1 MTTTHP
7 DEGRRSV
14 AAPAVW
20 GKVPPRNKNFTGR
33 EELLERLYAGMT
45 AGSTG
50 QVTVVLPKVLPHA
63 LHGLGGVGKTQ
74 MAVEFAYR
82 YRHKYDLVWWI
93 SADQRVLI
101 RSSLA
106 ALAPQL
112 DLPSAAAIGV
122 EDAANAALDALRRGE
137 PYDRWLLVF
146 DNADEPEEIRD
157 VIPEGPGHVLITSR
171 NHRWED
177 VVEAVPVDV
186 FTREESIAFL
196 AKRVRKAIT
205 PEDAD
210 RLAEQLGDLPLAL
223 EQAGALQARTGMSI
237 DQYIELLNEHTSQLL
252 DEGKSTEYPISMTAA
267 WNLSVSKLSERRPE
281 AIDLLRCCAFF
292 GPEPI
297 PRDVFSQR
305 ISGLDPRLSEVLA
318 NPIKMSRAVGELG
331 RFALARIDPGSRTIQ
346 VHRLIQALVRD
357 ELEPEERATHLAD
370 VHQLLTGMPLG
381 NPEESVNWG
390 RHGSILGHVVPAR
403 VQESRD
409 LKVRDFALNLAR
421 YLYMSG
427 DSFAL
432 EFVNLFI
439 HQWEKDSGPDDFHVL
454 KAYREQGNILRQL
467 GKYTEV
473 YELNQKTHENMRRVG
488 MPDDELLLLV
498 NSMGGDLRARGDL
511 AKALEHDEDSVR
523 RHEAAFGRDDPRTY
537 RAKNNLALDYCLT
550 SRFDQAREL
559 HEAAYIGLQDAQAG
573 AATVLVHWNALA
585 RAVRLSGDYSEA
597 CDLGEEALA
606 YGLEY
611 LGAEHPVYLWT
622 AKDLSIAWRRLGELG
637 KALDMCT
644 DVHGRYVRRYGLDH
658 PDTLAAA
665 MSLANVQRN
674 NGQEEEGLKLAA
686 DTVTRYPRI
695 YGDDHPYTLA
705 CTGNLALLHR
715 TCQEPAKALELNE
728 TILDK
733 LEHRLGRNHHYYL
746 TVATNLASDLAK
758 LERYEEAVERGR
770 DTYTRLA
777 ELVGANHPMALA
789 SAANLSADLNHLGT
803 SDAMEEAE
811 GLRQDLRS
819 RYAQKLNLEHPD
831 AVAFLEGRHLDLDFD
846 PPPI

>member
-1 MTTTHP
+1 M
-7 DEGRRSV
+7 
-14 AAPAVW
+14 
-20 GKVPPRNKNFTGR
+20 PPRNKNFTGR
-33 EELLERLYAGMT
+33 EDLLERLYARMT

-50 QVTVVLPKVLPHA
+50 QVTVVLPKVLPQA

-106 ALAPQL
+106 TLAPHL

-157 VIPEGPGHVLITSR
+157 VIPEGPGHVLIASR

-223 EQAGALQARTGMSI
+223 EQAGALQAETGMSV
-237 DQYIELLNEHTSQLL
+237 DQYIELLHRHTGQLL
-252 DEGKSTEYPISMTAA
+252 DEGKPTEYPISMTAA
-267 WNLSVSKLSERRPE
+267 WELSVSRLSERRPE

-297 PRDVFSQR
+297 PRDVFGQR
-305 ISGLDPRLSEVLA
+305 VSGLNPRLSEILA

-331 RFALARIDPGSRTIQ
+331 RFALARIDPTSRTIQ

-357 ELEPEERATHLAD
+357 ELEPEERVTHLAD
-370 VHQLLTGMPLG
+370 VHRLLTGMPLG

-390 RHGSILGHVVPAR
+390 RHGGILGHVVPAR
-403 VQESRD
+403 VHESRD
-409 LKVRDFALNLAR
+409 LKVRGFALDLAR
-421 YLYMSG
+421 YLYTSG
-427 DSFAL
+427 D
-432 EFVNLFI
+432 
-439 HQWEKDSGPDDFHVL
+439 P
-454 KAYREQGNILRQL
+454 
-467 GKYTEV
+467 
-473 YELNQKTHENMRRVG
+473 
-488 MPDDELLLLV
+488 LL
-498 NSMGGDLRARGDL
+498 
-511 AKALEHDEDSVR
+511 
-523 RHEAAFGRDDPRTY
+523 T
-537 RAKNNLALDYCLT
+537 
-550 SRFDQAREL
+550 
-559 HEAAYIGLQDAQAG
+559 
-573 AATVLVHWNALA
+573 WNALA
-585 RAVRLSGDYSEA
+585 RSVRLSGHYAEA
-597 CDLGEEALA
+597 CDLGEEALE

-611 LGAEHPVYLWT
+611 LGAEHPAYLLT

-637 KALDMCT
+637 KALEMCT
-644 DVHGRYVRRYGLDH
+644 DVHSRYVRRYGLDH

-705 CTGNLALLHR
+705 CTGNLALLYR
-715 TCQEPAKALELNE
+715 TCQEPAQALELNE
-728 TILDK
+728 RILEK
-733 LEHRLGRNHHYYL
+733 LEQRLGRNHHYYL
-746 TVATNLASDLAK
+746 TVAANLASDLSA
-758 LERYEEAVERGR
+758 LGRHEEAVERGR
-770 DTYTRLA
+770 DTHHRLA

-789 SAANLSADLNHLGT
+789 CAANLSADLNHLGT